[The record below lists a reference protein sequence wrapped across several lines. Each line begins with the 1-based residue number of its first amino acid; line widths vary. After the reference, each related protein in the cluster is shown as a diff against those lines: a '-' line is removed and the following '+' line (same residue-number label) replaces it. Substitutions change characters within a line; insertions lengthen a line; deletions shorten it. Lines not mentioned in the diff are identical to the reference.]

1 MIRSILAALVLV
13 LVAVNPA
20 AAQRG
25 GGGGG
30 GGGNLGFSI
39 SPMLLGRLE
48 RLELLFKLDKD
59 QKKAVK
65 DILDA
70 AHKSAAPVRQ
80 QLTATRTALGQA
92 IITAKPQADID
103 AAAKAYALPVAAMT
117 KLEMQAFADVL
128 KALTPEQRQ
137 NGPAIRNAF
146 SMVRGMFLDEKKW
159 DEIPKAQGY

>member
-1 MIRSILAALVLV
+1 MSRPILAALVV
-13 LVAVNPA
+13 MLVAVSPA

-25 GGGGG
+25 GGGGD
-30 GGGNLGFSI
+30 LSLSI
-39 SPMLLGRLE
+39 SPTLLGRLE
-48 RLELLFKLDKD
+48 RLEVLFKLDKE

-65 DILDA
+65 EILDA

-92 IITAKPQADID
+92 VVAGKPQAEID
-103 AAAKAYALPVAAMT
+103 AAARTYAVPVAAMT
-117 KLEMQAFADVL
+117 RLEMQALADVL

-137 NGPAIRNAF
+137 NGAAIRNAF